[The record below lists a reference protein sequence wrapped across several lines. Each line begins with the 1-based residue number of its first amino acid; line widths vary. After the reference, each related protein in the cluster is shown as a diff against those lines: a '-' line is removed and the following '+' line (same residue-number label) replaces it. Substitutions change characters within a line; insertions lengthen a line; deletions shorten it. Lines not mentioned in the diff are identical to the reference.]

1 MKKNRKNLALLLLA
15 ASLLAGC
22 AGQSNSQSSQ
32 SSQAKSEK
40 KAESKASSKSAAKSA
55 ASSAVSSTKSSSSQ
69 ASSKS
74 AAKSAAS
81 SAVSSTKSSSSQASS
96 KSSAASS
103 SQRADANRMGTLTSQ
118 LRVKLPGM
126 LLPAADGLGQGSSN
140 LNIRYTSSSS
150 QNVVYYSVGNSPLAL
165 NDSRIASEKPY
176 AVLTEKKNVAD
187 ASSLINYQEPKT
199 GLPAVKIASN
209 VTGTEEGAAGSTYLQ
224 FNQGQWSFVV
234 RASNVQGQKPL
245 PTAQKLLALYQQ
257 YGLPDTAAKSSVQ
270 VDVGESLGSLNTV
283 ITWAKGSSVYQ
294 LKAHSMETAF
304 KMLKSLK

>member
-22 AGQSNSQSSQ
+22 AGQNQSEQQSSQ
-32 SSQAKSEK
+32 SSQTKSEK
-40 KAESKASSKSAAKSA
+40 KAESKASSKSAA
-55 ASSAVSSTKSSSSQ
+55 
-69 ASSKS
+69 
-74 AAKSAAS
+74 
-81 SAVSSTKSSSSQASS
+81 
-96 KSSAASS
+96 SS
-103 SQRADANRMGTLTSQ
+103 SQRANANRMGTLTSQ

-176 AVLTEKKNVAD
+176 AVLTENKNVAD
-187 ASSLINYQEPKT
+187 PSSLINYQEPKT
-199 GLPAVKIASN
+199 GLPAVKISGN

-234 RASNVQGQKPL
+234 RASNVRGQKPL
-245 PTAQKLLALYQQ
+245 PTAQKLLTLYQQ
-257 YGLPDTAAKSSVQ
+257 YGLPYTTAKASVQ

-294 LKAHSMETAF
+294 LKAHSTETAF
-304 KMLKSLK
+304 KMLKSLS

>member
-55 ASSAVSSTKSSSSQ
+55 VSSAVSSTKSSSSQ
-69 ASSKS
+69 ASSK
-74 AAKSAAS
+74 
-81 SAVSSTKSSSSQASS
+81 
-96 KSSAASS
+96 SAASS

-176 AVLTEKKNVAD
+176 AVLTEKRMW
-187 ASSLINYQEPKT
+187 LT
-199 GLPAVKIASN
+199 PAA
-209 VTGTEEGAAGSTYLQ
+209 
-224 FNQGQWSFVV
+224 
-234 RASNVQGQKPL
+234 
-245 PTAQKLLALYQQ
+245 
-257 YGLPDTAAKSSVQ
+257 
-270 VDVGESLGSLNTV
+270 
-283 ITWAKGSSVYQ
+283 
-294 LKAHSMETAF
+294 
-304 KMLKSLK
+304 

>member
-22 AGQSNSQSSQ
+22 AGQSKQQSSQ
-32 SSQAKSEK
+32 SSQTKSEK
-40 KAESKASSKSAAKSA
+40 KAESKASSKSAAKS
-55 ASSAVSSTKSSSSQ
+55 VSSSSKSSSSR

-74 AAKSAAS
+74 AA
-81 SAVSSTKSSSSQASS
+81 SSSQ
-96 KSSAASS
+96 
-103 SQRADANRMGTLTSQ
+103 SQSANRMGTLTSQ

-176 AVLTEKKNVAD
+176 AVLTENKNVANP
-187 ASSLINYQEPKT
+187 SSLINYQEPKT
-199 GLPAVKIASN
+199 GLPVVKIAGN

-234 RASNVQGQKPL
+234 RASNVRGQKPL
-245 PTAQKLLALYQQ
+245 PTARKLLALYQQ
-257 YGLPDTAAKSSVQ
+257 YGLPYTTAKASVQ

-294 LKAHSMETAF
+294 LKAHSTETAF
-304 KMLKSLK
+304 KMLKSLS

>member
-55 ASSAVSSTKSSSSQ
+55 ASSAVSSAKSSSSQ

-74 AAKSAAS
+74 
-81 SAVSSTKSSSSQASS
+81 T
-96 KSSAASS
+96 ASS
-103 SQRADANRMGTLTSQ
+103 SQRADANRIGTLTSQ
-118 LRVKLPGM
+118 LRGKLPGM

-140 LNIRYTSSSS
+140 LNIRYTSSNS

-176 AVLTEKKNVAD
+176 AVLTENKKVAD
-187 ASSLINYQEPKT
+187 PSSLINYQEPKT
-199 GLPAVKIASN
+199 GLPAVKISGN

-257 YGLPDTAAKSSVQ
+257 YSLPATTAKASVQ

-294 LKAHSMETAF
+294 LKAHSTETAF
-304 KMLKSLK
+304 KMLKSLN

>member
-81 SAVSSTKSSSSQASS
+81 SAVSSTKSSSSRASS
-96 KSSAASS
+96 KSAASS

-176 AVLTEKKNVAD
+176 AVLTENKNVAD

-199 GLPAVKIASN
+199 GLPAVKIAGN

-294 LKAHSMETAF
+294 LKAHSTETAF
-304 KMLKSLK
+304 KMLKSLN

>member
-55 ASSAVSSTKSSSSQ
+55 ASSTVSSSKSSSSQ

-74 AAKSAAS
+74 AA
-81 SAVSSTKSSSSQASS
+81 SSSQ
-96 KSSAASS
+96 
-103 SQRADANRMGTLTSQ
+103 SQRQSTSANRMGTLTSQ
-118 LRVKLPGM
+118 LRGKLPGM

-245 PTAQKLLALYQQ
+245 PTAKKLLALYQQ
-257 YGLPDTAAKSSVQ
+257 YGLPDTAAKSSVR

-294 LKAHSMETAF
+294 LKAHSTETAF
-304 KMLKSLK
+304 KMLKSLN

>member
-55 ASSAVSSTKSSSSQ
+55 ASSAVSS
-69 ASSKS
+69 
-74 AAKSAAS
+74 

-96 KSSAASS
+96 KSAASS
-103 SQRADANRMGTLTSQ
+103 SQRADVNRMGTLTSQ

-304 KMLKSLK
+304 KMLKSLN

>member
-1 MKKNRKNLALLLLA
+1 MIKKECKKMKKNRKNLALLLLA

-22 AGQSNSQSSQ
+22 AGQSKSQSSQ
-32 SSQAKSEK
+32 SSQTKSEK

-55 ASSAVSSTKSSSSQ
+55 ASSAKSSSSQ

-74 AAKSAAS
+74 AA
-81 SAVSSTKSSSSQASS
+81 
-96 KSSAASS
+96 SS
-103 SQRADANRMGTLTSQ
+103 SQRADTNRIWTLTSQ
-118 LRVKLPGM
+118 LRAKLPGM

-176 AVLTEKKNVAD
+176 AVLTENKNVAD
-187 ASSLINYQEPKT
+187 PSSLINYQEPKT
-199 GLPAVKIASN
+199 GLPAVKIAGN

-283 ITWAKGSSVYQ
+283 ITWAKASSVYQ
-294 LKAHSMETAF
+294 LKAHSTETAF
-304 KMLKSLK
+304 KMLKSLN

>member
-40 KAESKASSKSAAKSA
+40 KAGNKASSKSAAKSVASSA
-55 ASSAVSSTKSSSSQ
+55 ASSEKSSSSQ

-74 AAKSAAS
+74 AA
-81 SAVSSTKSSSSQASS
+81 SSSQSQ
-96 KSSAASS
+96 
-103 SQRADANRMGTLTSQ
+103 SQRADANRIGTLTSQ
-118 LRVKLPGM
+118 LRAKLPGM

-176 AVLTEKKNVAD
+176 AVLTENKNVAD

-199 GLPAVKIASN
+199 GLPAVKIAGN

-245 PTAQKLLALYQQ
+245 PTAQKLLSLYQQ

-294 LKAHSMETAF
+294 LKAHSTETAF
-304 KMLKSLK
+304 KMLKSLN

>member
-1 MKKNRKNLALLLLA
+1 MLFR
-15 ASLLAGC
+15 
-22 AGQSNSQSSQ
+22 
-32 SSQAKSEK
+32 
-40 KAESKASSKSAAKSA
+40 
-55 ASSAVSSTKSSSSQ
+55 STKSSSSQ

-81 SAVSSTKSSSSQASS
+81 SAVSSTKSSSSRASS
-96 KSSAASS
+96 KSAASS

-176 AVLTEKKNVAD
+176 AVLTENKNVAD

-199 GLPAVKIASN
+199 GLPAVKIAGN

-294 LKAHSMETAF
+294 LKAHSTETAF
-304 KMLKSLK
+304 KMLKSLN

>member
-15 ASLLAGC
+15 TSLLAGC
-22 AGQSNSQSSQ
+22 AGQSQSEQQSSQ

-40 KAESKASSKSAAKSA
+40 KAGNKASSKSAAKSA
-55 ASSAVSSTKSSSSQ
+55 ASSAVSSAKSSSSQ

-74 AAKSAAS
+74 AA
-81 SAVSSTKSSSSQASS
+81 SSSQ
-96 KSSAASS
+96 
-103 SQRADANRMGTLTSQ
+103 SQSTSTDTNRIGTLTSQ

-176 AVLTEKKNVAD
+176 AVLTENKNVAD

-199 GLPAVKIASN
+199 GLPVVKIAGN

-234 RASNVQGQKPL
+234 RASNVEGQKPL
-245 PTAQKLLALYQQ
+245 PTAQKLLSLYQQ
-257 YGLPDTAAKSSVQ
+257 YGLPDVTAKSSVQ

-294 LKAHSMETAF
+294 LKAHSTETAF
-304 KMLKSLK
+304 KMLKSLS

>member
-40 KAESKASSKSAAKSA
+40 KAESKAISKSAAKSA

-96 KSSAASS
+96 KSAASS

-165 NDSRIASEKPY
+165 NDSRIANEKPY

-304 KMLKSLK
+304 KMLKSLN

>member
-22 AGQSNSQSSQ
+22 AGQNQSEQQSSR

-40 KAESKASSKSAAKSA
+40 KAKSKASSKSAASSA
-55 ASSAVSSTKSSSSQ
+55 ANSAKSSSSQ
-69 ASSKS
+69 ARS
-74 AAKSAAS
+74 KSAAS
-81 SAVSSTKSSSSQASS
+81 SSP
-96 KSSAASS
+96 
-103 SQRADANRMGTLTSQ
+103 RADTNRIGTLTGQ
-118 LRVKLPGM
+118 LRGKLPGM

-165 NDSRIASEKPY
+165 NDNRIASEKPY
-176 AVLTEKKNVAD
+176 AVLTENKNVAD

-199 GLPAVKIASN
+199 GLPAVKIAGN
-209 VTGTEEGAAGSTYLQ
+209 VTGTEEGAAGSAYLQ

-234 RASNVQGQKPL
+234 RASNVRGQKPL
-245 PTAQKLLALYQQ
+245 PTARKLLALYQQ
-257 YGLPDTAAKSSVQ
+257 YGLPYTTAKASVR

-294 LKAHSMETAF
+294 LKAHSTETAF
-304 KMLKSLK
+304 KMLKSLS

>member
-1 MKKNRKNLALLLLA
+1 MALLLLA

-55 ASSAVSSTKSSSSQ
+55 ASSAVSSAKSSSSQ

-74 AAKSAAS
+74 
-81 SAVSSTKSSSSQASS
+81 T
-96 KSSAASS
+96 ASS
-103 SQRADANRMGTLTSQ
+103 SQRADANRIGTLTSQ
-118 LRVKLPGM
+118 LRGKLPGM

-176 AVLTEKKNVAD
+176 AVLTENKKVAD
-187 ASSLINYQEPKT
+187 PSSLINYQEPKT
-199 GLPAVKIASN
+199 GLPAVKISGN

-257 YGLPDTAAKSSVQ
+257 YSLPATTAKASVQ

-294 LKAHSMETAF
+294 LKAHSTETAF
-304 KMLKSLK
+304 KMLKSLN

>member
-22 AGQSNSQSSQ
+22 AGQNQSEQQSSQ
-32 SSQAKSEK
+32 SSQTKSEK

-55 ASSAVSSTKSSSSQ
+55 ASSTVSSAKSSSSR
-69 ASSKS
+69 ASSK
-74 AAKSAAS
+74 
-81 SAVSSTKSSSSQASS
+81 
-96 KSSAASS
+96 SAASS
-103 SQRADANRMGTLTSQ
+103 SQRANANRMGTLTSQ
-118 LRVKLPGM
+118 LRAKLPGM

-176 AVLTEKKNVAD
+176 AVLTENKKVED
-187 ASSLINYQEPKT
+187 PSSLINYQAAKT
-199 GLPAVKIASN
+199 GLPAVKISGN

-257 YGLPDTAAKSSVQ
+257 YSLPATTAKASVQ

-294 LKAHSMETAF
+294 LKAHSTETAF
-304 KMLKSLK
+304 KMLKSLN

>member
-1 MKKNRKNLALLLLA
+1 MIKKECKKMKKNRKNLALLLLA

-22 AGQSNSQSSQ
+22 AGQSKSQSSQ
-32 SSQAKSEK
+32 SSQTKSEK
-40 KAESKASSKSAAKSA
+40 KAESKASSKSAAKSVS
-55 ASSAVSSTKSSSSQ
+55 SSAKSSSSR

-74 AAKSAAS
+74 AAF
-81 SAVSSTKSSSSQASS
+81 
-96 KSSAASS
+96 S
-103 SQRADANRMGTLTSQ
+103 SQRTSANRMGTLTSQ

-126 LLPAADGLGQGSSN
+126 LLPAADGLGRGSSN

-176 AVLTEKKNVAD
+176 AVLTENKNVAD
-187 ASSLINYQEPKT
+187 PSSLINYQEPKT
-199 GLPAVKIASN
+199 GLPAVKIAGN

-224 FNQGQWSFVV
+224 FNQSQWSFVV
-234 RASNVQGQKPL
+234 RASNVRGQKPL

-257 YGLPDTAAKSSVQ
+257 YGLPYTTAKASVQ

-294 LKAHSMETAF
+294 LKAHSTETAF
-304 KMLKSLK
+304 KMLKSLS

>member
-22 AGQSNSQSSQ
+22 AGQSKQQSSQ
-32 SSQAKSEK
+32 SSQTKSEK
-40 KAESKASSKSAAKSA
+40 KAESKASSKSAAKSVS
-55 ASSAVSSTKSSSSQ
+55 SSAKSSSSR
-69 ASSKS
+69 ASSK
-74 AAKSAAS
+74 
-81 SAVSSTKSSSSQASS
+81 
-96 KSSAASS
+96 SAASS
-103 SQRADANRMGTLTSQ
+103 SQRADANRIGILTSK

-176 AVLTEKKNVAD
+176 AVLTENKNVAYP
-187 ASSLINYQEPKT
+187 SNLINYQEPKT
-199 GLPAVKIASN
+199 GLPVVKIAGN

-234 RASNVQGQKPL
+234 HASNVQGQKPL
-245 PTAQKLLALYQQ
+245 PTARKLLALYQQ
-257 YGLPDTAAKSSVQ
+257 YGLPYTTAKASVQ
-270 VDVGESLGSLNTV
+270 VGVGESLGSLNTV

-294 LKAHSMETAF
+294 LKAHSTETAF
-304 KMLKSLK
+304 KMLKSLS

>member
-55 ASSAVSSTKSSSSQ
+55 ASSAVSS
-69 ASSKS
+69 
-74 AAKSAAS
+74 

-96 KSSAASS
+96 KSAASS
-103 SQRADANRMGTLTSQ
+103 SQRADVNRMGTLTSQ

-165 NDSRIASEKPY
+165 NDSRIANEKPY

-199 GLPAVKIASN
+199 GLPAVKIAGN

-224 FNQGQWSFVV
+224 FNQDQWSFVV

-294 LKAHSMETAF
+294 LKAHSTETAF
-304 KMLKSLK
+304 KMLKSLN

>member
-69 ASSKS
+69 ATSK
-74 AAKSAAS
+74 
-81 SAVSSTKSSSSQASS
+81 
-96 KSSAASS
+96 SAASS

-187 ASSLINYQEPKT
+187 ASLINYQEPKT

-245 PTAQKLLALYQQ
+245 PTAQKLLSLYQQ

-283 ITWAKGSSVYQ
+283 ITWIKGSSVYQ
-294 LKAHSMETAF
+294 LKAHSTETAF
-304 KMLKSLK
+304 KMLKSLN

>member
-22 AGQSNSQSSQ
+22 AGQSNSQ

-55 ASSAVSSTKSSSSQ
+55 ASSAVSSAKSSSSQ

-74 AAKSAAS
+74 AA
-81 SAVSSTKSSSSQASS
+81 
-96 KSSAASS
+96 SS
-103 SQRADANRMGTLTSQ
+103 SQRADANRIGTLTGQ
-118 LRVKLPGM
+118 LRGKLPGM

-176 AVLTEKKNVAD
+176 AVLTENKKVAD
-187 ASSLINYQEPKT
+187 PSSLINYQAAKT
-199 GLPAVKIASN
+199 GLPAVKIAGN

-224 FNQGQWSFVV
+224 FNQSQWSFVV
-234 RASNVQGQKPL
+234 RASNVRGQKPL
-245 PTAQKLLALYQQ
+245 PTAQKLLTLYQQ
-257 YGLPDTAAKSSVQ
+257 YGLPYTTAKASVQ

-294 LKAHSMETAF
+294 LKAHSTETAF
-304 KMLKSLK
+304 KMLKSLN

>member
-96 KSSAASS
+96 KSAASS

-294 LKAHSMETAF
+294 LKAHSAETAF
-304 KMLKSLK
+304 KMLKSLN

>member
-32 SSQAKSEK
+32 SSQAKSGK
-40 KAESKASSKSAAKSA
+40 KAESKAGSKSAAKSA
-55 ASSAVSSTKSSSSQ
+55 ASSAASSAKSSSSQ

-74 AAKSAAS
+74 AA
-81 SAVSSTKSSSSQASS
+81 
-96 KSSAASS
+96 SS
-103 SQRADANRMGTLTSQ
+103 SQRADTNRIGTLSRQ
-118 LRVKLPGM
+118 LRGKLPGM

-176 AVLTEKKNVAD
+176 AVLTENKNVAD

-199 GLPAVKIASN
+199 GLPAVKIAGN

-283 ITWAKGSSVYQ
+283 ITWTKGSSVYQ
-294 LKAHSMETAF
+294 LKAHSTETAF
-304 KMLKSLK
+304 KMLKSLS

>member
-22 AGQSNSQSSQ
+22 AGQNQSEQQSSQ
-32 SSQAKSEK
+32 SSQTKSEK
-40 KAESKASSKSAAKSA
+40 KAESKASSKSAAKS
-55 ASSAVSSTKSSSSQ
+55 VSSSGKSSSSQ

-74 AAKSAAS
+74 AA
-81 SAVSSTKSSSSQASS
+81 SSSQ
-96 KSSAASS
+96 
-103 SQRADANRMGTLTSQ
+103 SQRQSTSADRIGTLSRQ
-118 LRVKLPGM
+118 LRGKLPGM

-176 AVLTEKKNVAD
+176 AVLTENKNVAD
-187 ASSLINYQEPKT
+187 PSSLINYQEPKT
-199 GLPAVKIASN
+199 GLPAVKIAGN

-224 FNQGQWSFVV
+224 FNQSQWSFVV
-234 RASNVQGQKPL
+234 RASNVRGQKPL
-245 PTAQKLLALYQQ
+245 PTAQKLLTLYQQ
-257 YGLPDTAAKSSVQ
+257 YGLPYTTAKASVQ

-294 LKAHSMETAF
+294 LKAHSTETAF
-304 KMLKSLK
+304 KMLKSLS

>member
-32 SSQAKSEK
+32 SNQAKSEK

-55 ASSAVSSTKSSSSQ
+55 ASSAVSS
-69 ASSKS
+69 
-74 AAKSAAS
+74 

-96 KSSAASS
+96 KSAASS

-294 LKAHSMETAF
+294 LKAHSTETAF
-304 KMLKSLK
+304 KMLKSLN

>member
-22 AGQSNSQSSQ
+22 AGQSNSQSGQ

-55 ASSAVSSTKSSSSQ
+55 ASSAVSSAKSSSSQ

-74 AAKSAAS
+74 AA
-81 SAVSSTKSSSSQASS
+81 
-96 KSSAASS
+96 SS
-103 SQRADANRMGTLTSQ
+103 SQRADANRIGTLTGQ
-118 LRVKLPGM
+118 LRAKLSGM
-126 LLPAADGLGQGSSN
+126 LLPAADGLGQGSGN

-150 QNVVYYSVGNSPLAL
+150 QNVVYYSVGNSPLSL

-176 AVLTEKKNVAD
+176 AVLTENKNVAD

-199 GLPAVKIASN
+199 GLPAVKVAGN

-257 YGLPDTAAKSSVQ
+257 YGLPDTAEKSSVQ

-294 LKAHSMETAF
+294 LKAHSTETAF
-304 KMLKSLK
+304 KMLKSLS

>member
-40 KAESKASSKSAAKSA
+40 KAGNKASSKSAAKSVASSA
-55 ASSAVSSTKSSSSQ
+55 ASSEKSSSSQ

-74 AAKSAAS
+74 AA
-81 SAVSSTKSSSSQASS
+81 SSSQSQ
-96 KSSAASS
+96 
-103 SQRADANRMGTLTSQ
+103 SQRADANRIGTLTSQ
-118 LRVKLPGM
+118 LRAKLPGM

-176 AVLTEKKNVAD
+176 AVLTENKNVAD

-199 GLPAVKIASN
+199 GLPAVKIAGN
-209 VTGTEEGAAGSTYLQ
+209 VTGTEEGAAGSTYLL

-245 PTAQKLLALYQQ
+245 PTAQKLLSLYQQ

-294 LKAHSMETAF
+294 LKAHSTETAF
-304 KMLKSLK
+304 KMLKSLN

>member
-55 ASSAVSSTKSSSSQ
+55 ASSAVSS
-69 ASSKS
+69 
-74 AAKSAAS
+74 

-96 KSSAASS
+96 KSAASS
-103 SQRADANRMGTLTSQ
+103 SQRADVNRMGTLTSQ

-294 LKAHSMETAF
+294 LKAHSAETAF
-304 KMLKSLK
+304 KMLKSLN

>member
-22 AGQSNSQSSQ
+22 AGQSKQQSSQ
-32 SSQAKSEK
+32 SSQTKSEK
-40 KAESKASSKSAAKSA
+40 KAESKASSKSAAKSVS
-55 ASSAVSSTKSSSSQ
+55 SSAKSSSSR
-69 ASSKS
+69 ASSK
-74 AAKSAAS
+74 
-81 SAVSSTKSSSSQASS
+81 
-96 KSSAASS
+96 SAASS

-176 AVLTEKKNVAD
+176 AVLTENKNVAYP
-187 ASSLINYQEPKT
+187 SNLINYQEPKT
-199 GLPAVKIASN
+199 GLPVVKIAGN

-234 RASNVQGQKPL
+234 RASNVRGQKPL
-245 PTAQKLLALYQQ
+245 PTARKLLALYQQ
-257 YGLPDTAAKSSVQ
+257 YGLPYTTAKASVQ
-270 VDVGESLGSLNTV
+270 VGVGESLGSLNTV

-294 LKAHSMETAF
+294 LKAHSTETAF
-304 KMLKSLK
+304 KMLKSLS

>member
-55 ASSAVSSTKSSSSQ
+55 ASSAVSS
-69 ASSKS
+69 
-74 AAKSAAS
+74 

-96 KSSAASS
+96 KSAASS
-103 SQRADANRMGTLTSQ
+103 SQRADVNRMGTLTSQ

-199 GLPAVKIASN
+199 GLPAVKIAGN

-304 KMLKSLK
+304 KMLKSLN

>member
-22 AGQSNSQSSQ
+22 AGQSNSQSGQ
-32 SSQAKSEK
+32 ASQARSEK

-55 ASSAVSSTKSSSSQ
+55 ASSAVSSAKSSSSQ

-74 AAKSAAS
+74 AA
-81 SAVSSTKSSSSQASS
+81 
-96 KSSAASS
+96 SS
-103 SQRADANRMGTLTSQ
+103 SQRADANRIGTLTGQ
-118 LRVKLPGM
+118 LRAKLPGM
-126 LLPAADGLGQGSSN
+126 LLPAADGLGQGGSN

-150 QNVVYYSVGNSPLAL
+150 QNIVYYSVGNSPLAL
-165 NDSRIASEKPY
+165 NDSRIAGEKPY
-176 AVLTEKKNVAD
+176 AVLTENKNVAD
-187 ASSLINYQEPKT
+187 ISSLINYQEPKT
-199 GLPAVKIASN
+199 GLPAVKIAGN

-294 LKAHSMETAF
+294 LKAHSTETAF
-304 KMLKSLK
+304 KMLKSLN